1 MNNECDKSLFHL
13 ISDAERCSFVYE
25 DICNLLIIL
34 DDKLHEA
41 THGVDPAMPWTVKA
55 SQNSMT
61 IVRSLLTTILNIS
74 AATQKDRSDTVNG
87 LYAQFKASQSQ
98 VTTIQ

>member
-1 MNNECDKSLFHL
+1 MNNECDNSLSSL

-34 DDKLHEA
+34 DDKLYEA
-41 THGVDPAMPWTVKA
+41 THGVDPAKPWTVKA
-55 SQNSMT
+55 SQNSMA

-74 AATQKDRSDTVNG
+74 VATQKELSDTVNG
-87 LYAQFKASQSQ
+87 LYSQYKTSHIQ